1 MSSQWSQG
9 VVPPPPGVEPNFVN
23 PENQMGG
30 NIAIHTV
37 FLTIST
43 FSVIMRIYTRLRVSR
58 VSLGVD
64 DCFDS
69 DIFRTITHMYVD
81 TPPLCYFANT
91 AKGFHWGI
99 GRHIWDE
106 PVIWLIPALKYQTI
120 AAQIYF
126 AATTVIKLSLLFLYR
141 RIFNLQK
148 TAKWFVNG
156 GIVLVTLM
164 GVAIL
169 LAIIFFCF
177 PVAKAWDDSI
187 PGHCSSPAPVSYLS
201 GAWNAFVDIYVLI
214 LPIPLLWGLN
224 MGPRRKIR
232 LGAVFGIG
240 IFGCAASLVRLG
252 MTPLLQSDMD
262 STYNIAKVSVWAT
275 LEINIGLICSC
286 LMLLPAFL
294 RHHLPESA
302 KAYFKSISFSRGSR
316 SGKNSSDP
324 SQKWGGVYQ
333 HKVSSDSQ
341 NLVSFEGENKILRT
355 NTFTMETETTAE
367 ETGLVDPSASS
378 PPMSSAK

>member
-9 VVPPPPGVEPNFVN
+9 VVPPPPGVTVNFVN
-23 PENQMGG
+23 PENQMAG

-37 FLTIST
+37 FLTLST
-43 FSVIMRIYTRLRVSR
+43 LSVIMRIYTRLRVSR
-58 VSLGVD
+58 VTLGVD
-64 DCFDS
+64 D
-69 DIFRTITHMYVD
+69 Y
-81 TPPLCYFANT
+81 LCLLAYAAT
-91 AKGFHWGI
+91 ATYSGLLLTCFHWGI

-106 PVIWLIPALKYQTI
+106 PAIWLIPALKYQTI

-126 AATTVIKLSLLFLYR
+126 VATTVIKLSLLFLYR

-156 GIVLVTLM
+156 GIILVTLM
-164 GVAIL
+164 GIAIL

-177 PVAKAWDDSI
+177 PVEKAWDDSI
-187 PGHCSSPAPVSYLS
+187 PGRCSSPAPVSYLS
-201 GAWNAFVDIYVLI
+201 GAWNAFVDIYVLV

-224 MGPRRKIR
+224 MGPRRKMR
-232 LGAVFGIG
+232 LCAVFGIG

-252 MTPLLQSDMD
+252 MTPLLQSDLD

-275 LEINIGLICSC
+275 LEINVGLICSC

-302 KAYFKSISFSRGSR
+302 KSYFRSISLSKGSR
-316 SGKNSSDP
+316 SGKNSSSK
-324 SQKWGGVYQ
+324 SQKWVGYQ
-333 HKVSSDSQ
+333 HKVNSDSQ
-341 NLVSFEGENKILRT
+341 NLVSLKEENKILRT
-355 NTFTMETETTAE
+355 NTFTLETVRA
-367 ETGLVDPSASS
+367 
-378 PPMSSAK
+378 PPDLERGNPNITRF

>member
-43 FSVIMRIYTRLRVSR
+43 LSVIMRIYTRLYVSR

-64 DCFDS
+64 D
-69 DIFRTITHMYVD
+69 Y
-81 TPPLCYFANT
+81 LCLLAYALT
-91 AKGFHWGI
+91 ATYSGLLLTCFHWGI

-106 PVIWLIPALKYQTI
+106 PVIWLIPALKFQTI

-169 LAIIFFCF
+169 LAIIFFCI

-302 KAYFKSISFSRGSR
+302 KQYFKSISFSKGSR
-316 SGKNSSDP
+316 SGGKNTSAP

-333 HKVSSDSQ
+333 HKVSSDSE
-341 NLVSFEGENKILRT
+341 NLVSIERENKILRT
-355 NTFTMETETTAE
+355 NTFTMETIRA
-367 ETGLVDPSASS
+367 
-378 PPMSSAK
+378 PPDLERGNPNVTRF

>member
-9 VVPPPPGVEPNFVN
+9 VVPPPAGVEPNFIN
-23 PENQMGG
+23 PENQMAG
-30 NIAIHTV
+30 NIVIHTI
-37 FLTIST
+37 FLTLST
-43 FSVIMRIYTRLRVSR
+43 LSVIMRIYTRLYVSR
-58 VSLGVD
+58 VTLGVD
-64 DCFDS
+64 D
-69 DIFRTITHMYVD
+69 Y
-81 TPPLCYFANT
+81 LCLLAYAAT
-91 AKGFHWGI
+91 ATYSGLLLTCFHWGI

-106 PVIWLIPALKYQTI
+106 PAIWLIPALKFQTI

-126 AATTVIKLSLLFLYR
+126 VATTVIKLSLLFLYR

-164 GVAIL
+164 GVSIL

-177 PVAKAWDDSI
+177 PVEKAWNNSI

-224 MGPRRKIR
+224 MGPKRKIR

-252 MTPLLQSDMD
+252 MTPLLQSDLD

-275 LEINIGLICSC
+275 LEINVGLICSC

-302 KAYFKSISFSRGSR
+302 KSYFRSITFSKGSG
-316 SGKNSSDP
+316 SAKASTGP

-341 NLVSFEGENKILRT
+341 NLVTFGEENKILRT
-355 NTFTMETETTAE
+355 NTFTMETVRA
-367 ETGLVDPSASS
+367 
-378 PPMSSAK
+378 PPDLERGNPNITRF